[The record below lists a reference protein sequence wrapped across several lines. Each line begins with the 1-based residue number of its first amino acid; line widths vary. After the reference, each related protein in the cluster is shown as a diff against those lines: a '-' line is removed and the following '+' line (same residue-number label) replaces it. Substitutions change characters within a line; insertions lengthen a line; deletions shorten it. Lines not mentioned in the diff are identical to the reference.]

1 MAGAIKGIT
10 VEIGGDTTKL
20 GKALADVNKKSKDL
34 QNELKGV
41 NTLLKMDPGN
51 VTLLTQKQ
59 DLLKESIA
67 ATSEKLEKLKSAQ
80 AQVQQQFDKGEIT
93 AEQFRDFQRE
103 IVATEQKLESLTDQ
117 MKEFGSVAAQEIAA
131 AGQKISE
138 VGDNVSGAG
147 EKLLPVTA
155 AVGAAGTAVVMSADD
170 LKSAANSYLAATGT
184 AAEGTETLADGTV
197 VVTDN
202 METFK
207 GVIED
212 IYANN
217 YGESF
222 EDIAN
227 SMSKVKN
234 NLGEIDGAQLQAAT
248 ESALALRDVFEFDV
262 NESTRSAKMLMDQ
275 YGMSADDAFNLIAQG
290 AQNGLDKNGDLLD
303 TINEYAVHFEGL
315 GLGAEEMFNML
326 VNGADN
332 GTFSVDKLGD
342 AVKEFGIRAKDGSD
356 STADAFAALGLDA
369 DATAKKFA
377 QGGEGAKAALDE
389 VTKALFAMDDPLAQN
404 QVGVAL
410 FGTMW
415 EDLGAEG
422 VKSLMDLNGE
432 ISTTNAAM
440 DELKE
445 QKYDDLKSQ
454 LSELGRTIVTNVA
467 IPLGET
473 LLPIISS
480 VVGKISEWIT
490 KFGELSPVART
501 IILVVAG
508 IAAAIG
514 PVLIVIGKLLT
525 AVGTIMTW
533 APKIVSGVKLIGT
546 GLKALFGLIAAHP
559 VIAIVTAVIAAV
571 VLLYNKCEWF
581 RNGVNA
587 IFSAI
592 GQFVQSAFEGIVT
605 FFTTTLPNAISAV
618 VTYFSELPGKI
629 STAISSLVSTVTNV
643 FTNVKNAIFSVAENI
658 YSSLPSGF
666 QLVVQN
672 VRTIISNFVNIF
684 RNYFNIIKTVV
695 QTAISVIK
703 AIFSGDFASIPD
715 IVSGALEKIKGFIAN
730 ILDSAV
736 TIVVNWIATVINY
749 FRGLVQ
755 TWVQIFNNLKTT
767 LTKWWSN
774 LKTTFTT
781 WVKNIVNST
790 VNFFKELPGKIYNA
804 IVNAISRVKTW
815 GSNLLNTARTAAS
828 NMVNGVVSFVSQLPG
843 RIYSAI
849 SGAISRVRSWGSS
862 IASAA
867 GSAISNMV
875 SRVVS
880 IASSLPGKFLSIGR
894 NIIEGIKNGI
904 SGAISGLYN
913 TIKSGLSGLV
923 DKAKAALGI
932 RSPSRVFRDTIGAMI
947 PSGIAVGI
955 QKNEGVATDAVEE
968 MADDLA
974 AQEFSVNGATIN
986 RKLNTTFGT
995 DSAATT
1001 ATNALDPANLMG
1013 LLGEIRDKLSRLQV
1027 VLDSGELVGGIIDP
1041 IDTAL
1046 NDKYNKV
1053 ARGW

>member
-1 MAGAIKGIT
+1 MAGAIRGIT

-20 GKALADVNKKSKDL
+20 GKALADVNKKSRDL

-41 NTLLKMDPGN
+41 NSLLKMDPGN

-59 DLLKESIA
+59 DILNESIA

-80 AQVQQQFDKGEIT
+80 AQVQAQFDKGEIT
-93 AEQFRDFQRE
+93 ADQFRDFQRE
-103 IVATEQKLESLTDQ
+103 IVLTEQKLESLTDQ
-117 MKEFGSVAAQEIAA
+117 LKEFGSVAAQQISV
-131 AGQKISE
+131 AGQKFTE
-138 VGDNVSGAG
+138 LGDKVSGAG
-147 EKLLPVTA
+147 EKLLPVTG
-155 AVGAAGTAVVMSADD
+155 AVAAAGTAVVMSADD
-170 LKSAANSYLAATGT
+170 LKSAANSYLTATGT

-234 NLGEIDGAQLQAAT
+234 NLGEIDGTQLQAAT

-315 GLGAEEMFNML
+315 GLGAEDMFNML

-369 DATAKKFA
+369 DKTAQKFA

-415 EDLGAEG
+415 EDLGADG

-440 DELKE
+440 DDLKE

-454 LSELGRTIVTNVA
+454 LSELGRTFVTNVA

-480 VVGKISEWIT
+480 VVDKISEWIT
-490 KFGELSPVART
+490 KFGELSPAAQTV
-501 IILVVAG
+501 ILVVAG

-514 PVLIVIGKLLT
+514 PILIVIGKVLS

-533 APKIVSGVKLIGT
+533 VPKIVSGAKLIGT
-546 GLKALFGLIAAHP
+546 GLKALFGIIAAHP

-587 IFSAI
+587 VVKAVINFFKNLGPSLVKIFKDVGA
-592 GQFVQSAFEGIVT
+592 
-605 FFTTTLPNAISAV
+605 
-618 VTYFSELPGKI
+618 KI
-629 STAISSLVSTVTNV
+629 SSWWTKLSSDFKTWSTNV
-643 FTNVKNAIFSVAENI
+643 IT
-658 YSSLPSGF
+658 
-666 QLVVQN
+666 
-672 VRTIISNFVNIF
+672 
-684 RNYFNIIKTVV
+684 
-695 QTAISVIK
+695 
-703 AIFSGDFASIPD
+703 
-715 IVSGALEKIKGFIAN
+715 
-730 ILDSAV
+730 
-736 TIVVNWIATVINY
+736 
-749 FRGLVQ
+749 
-755 TWVQIFNNLKTT
+755 
-767 LTKWWSN
+767 
-774 LKTTFTT
+774 
-781 WVKNIVNST
+781 ST

-804 IVNAISRVKTW
+804 IVGAIDRVKTW
-815 GSNLLNTARTAAS
+815 GSNLLNTAKTAAS
-828 NMVNGVVSFVSQLPG
+828 NMINSVVSYLKELPG
-843 RIYSAI
+843 KIYNAI
-849 SGAISRVRSWGSS
+849 SGAISRVASWGSEMLS
-862 IASAA
+862 TAKSKMSEVVSGIVNAFTNLPGQMTTIGKNIIQGVIDGI
-867 GSAISNMV
+867 GSMV
-875 SRVVS
+875 SS
-880 IASSLPGKFLSIGR
+880 LYSS
-894 NIIEGIKNGI
+894 IKN
-904 SGAISGLYN
+904 A
-913 TIKSGLSGLV
+913 LSGLV
-923 DKAKAALGI
+923 DKAKSALGI
-932 RSPSRVFRDTIGAMI
+932 NSPSRVFRDVVGAMI

-955 QKNEGVATDAVEE
+955 KKNEDVATDAVED

-974 AQEFSVNGATIN
+974 AQEFSINGATIN
-986 RKLNTTFGT
+986 RKLNTTFGQE
-995 DSAATT
+995 SATKT
-1001 ATNALDPANLMG
+1001 AANTLNPANLMSM
-1013 LLGEIRDKLSRLQV
+1013 LAEIRDKLGRLQV
-1027 VLDSGELVGGIIDP
+1027 VLDSGELVGGIIDTV
-1041 IDTAL
+1041 DAAL
-1046 NDKYNKV
+1046 GDKSEKV

>member
-1 MAGAIKGIT
+1 MAGAIRGIT

-20 GKALADVNKKSKDL
+20 GKALANVEKKSKDL
-34 QNELKGV
+34 QSELKGV

-59 DLLKESIA
+59 EILKESIA
-67 ATSEKLEKLKSAQ
+67 ATSEKLETLKKASKDAAKTAKNYDAWKAKIEPIRAEIDNTTDQLKKMKKAAEDAAKDFGLDSEEYAEAAKAVAGVEDVLKDLRKQ
-80 AQVQQQFDKGEIT
+80 AKAVNDEFGNPISP
-93 AEQFRDFQRE
+93 EQYRDLQRE
-103 IVATEQKLESLTDQ
+103 IVLTEQNLKSLKDQ
-117 MKEFGSVAAQEIAA
+117 FKDFGSVAAQQISV
-131 AGQKISE
+131 AGQKFTE
-138 VGDNVSGAG
+138 LGDKISGAG
-147 EKLLPVTA
+147 EKLLPVTG
-155 AVGAAGTAVVMSADD
+155 AVAAAGTAVVMSADD
-170 LKSAANSYLAATGT
+170 LKSAANSYLTATGT

-234 NLGEIDGAQLQAAT
+234 NMGEIDGTQLQAAT

-262 NESTRSAKMLMDQ
+262 NESTRTAKMLMDQ

-315 GLGAEEMFNML
+315 GLDAEEMFNML
-326 VNGADN
+326 SNGADN

-342 AVKEFGIRAKDGSD
+342 AVKEFGIRVKDG
-356 STADAFAALGLDA
+356 TADDAFKALGFSVKGTTKAFAE
-369 DATAKKFA
+369 
-377 QGGEGAKAALDE
+377 GGEGAKKAFKD
-389 VTKALFAMDDPLAQN
+389 VTDALFAMEDPVKQN
-404 QVGVAL
+404 ALGVQL

-415 EDLGAEG
+415 EDLGVEG
-422 VKSLMDLNGE
+422 VKALTNMNGE

-440 DELKE
+440 DELKA

-454 LSELGRTIVTNVA
+454 LSELGRNFVTNVA
-467 IPLGET
+467 VPLGET

-480 VVGKISEWIT
+480 VVEKLSEWVA
-490 KFGELSPVART
+490 KFGELSPAAQTV
-501 IILVVAG
+501 ILVVSG

-514 PVLIVIGKLLT
+514 PILIVIGKVLS

-533 APKIVSGVKLIGT
+533 VPKIVSGAKLIGT

-587 IFSAI
+587 IVKAVI
-592 GQFVQSAFEGIVT
+592 N
-605 FFTTTLPNAISAV
+605 FFKNLGP
-618 VTYFSELPGKI
+618 
-629 STAISSLVSTVTNV
+629 SL
-643 FTNVKNAIFSVAENI
+643 
-658 YSSLPSGF
+658 
-666 QLVVQN
+666 
-672 VRTIISNFVNIF
+672 VNIF
-684 RNYFNIIKTVV
+684 NKVR
-695 QTAISVIK
+695 
-703 AIFSGDFASIPD
+703 
-715 IVSGALEKIKGFIAN
+715 
-730 ILDSAV
+730 
-736 TIVVNWIATVINY
+736 
-749 FRGLVQ
+749 
-755 TWVQIFNNLKTT
+755 
-767 LTKWWSN
+767 SN
-774 LKTTFTT
+774 LSTWWTNLSTNFKTWTT
-781 WVKNIVNST
+781 NVITST
-790 VNFFKELPGKIYNA
+790 VNFFKQLPGKIYNA
-804 IVNAISRVKTW
+804 IVGAINRVKTW

-828 NMVNGVVSFVSQLPG
+828 NMVSNVVSFVSQLPG
-843 RIYSAI
+843 KIYNAI
-849 SGAISRVRSWGSS
+849 QGAISRVRSWGSS

-867 GSAISNMV
+867 GSAIKTMV
-875 SRVVS
+875 SNVVS
-880 IASSLPGKFLSIGR
+880 IASGLPGKFLSIGR

-904 SGAISGLYN
+904 SGALGGLYSS
-913 TIKSGLSGLV
+913 IKSGLSGLV
-923 DKAKAALGI
+923 DKAKSALGI

-955 QKNEGVATDAVEE
+955 QKNEDIATDAVED
-968 MADDLA
+968 MANDLA

-986 RKLNTTFGT
+986 RKLNTTFGQE
-995 DSAATT
+995 SATKT
-1001 ATNALDPANLMG
+1001 AANTLNPANLMSM
-1013 LLGEIRDKLSRLQV
+1013 LGEIRDKLSRLQV

-1046 NDKYNKV
+1046 NDKYTRV